1 MKKNSIGKEIIK
13 LNLVLVFGATVI
25 GNVVVGY
32 FLGKFFDWLFNTN
45 NLFLIIFL
53 FFGAISGIYNGV
65 RQLLKEVEKIEKRE
79 K

>member
-1 MKKNSIGKEIIK
+1 
-13 LNLVLVFGATVI
+13 
-25 GNVVVGY
+25 
-32 FLGKFFDWLFNTN
+32 
-45 NLFLIIFL
+45 LFLIIFL